1 MREKFCLVSVSD
13 KSSLELV
20 LPVIKKYA
28 FTLLSTGGTYEF
40 IKKMGY
46 EVISVDEY
54 TSHPEILEGRVKTL
68 HPKIHGGILYKREN
82 ETHKKTI
89 LDLNISPID
98 IVIVNLYP
106 FKETIS
112 KKNVTFVEAIENIDI
127 GGPSLIRGAAK
138 NFKSVC
144 VLTNPD
150 QYEKFIEEIESNN
163 GSTTFEYRKFLACEA
178 FSFVSS
184 YDSAIASYLE
194 PKKNNN

>member
-1 MREKFCLVSVSD
+1 M
-13 KSSLELV
+13 
-20 LPVIKKYA
+20 
-28 FTLLSTGGTYEF
+28 LSTGGTYEF
-40 IKKMGY
+40 IKKRGY

-82 ETHKKTI
+82 KTHKKTI

-98 IVIVNLYP
+98 IVIVKSLSIQ
-106 FKETIS
+106 KQLV
-112 KKNVTFVEAIENIDI
+112 KKMLIFEEGIENIDI

-144 VLTNPD
+144 VLTNPN
-150 QYEKFIEEIESNN
+150 QYEKFIKEIESNN
-163 GSTTFEYRKFLACEA
+163 GSTSFEYRKSLAFEA

-184 YDSAIASYLE
+184 YDYAIASFLKL
-194 PKKNNN
+194 KK

>member
-1 MREKFCLVSVSD
+1 MSKKFCLVSVSD

-20 LPVIKKYA
+20 LPVLKKHA

-40 IKKMGY
+40 IKKSGF

-112 KKNVTFVEAIENIDI
+112 KKNV
-127 GGPSLIRGAAK
+127 PL
-138 NFKSVC
+138 
-144 VLTNPD
+144 
-150 QYEKFIEEIESNN
+150 
-163 GSTTFEYRKFLACEA
+163 
-178 FSFVSS
+178 
-184 YDSAIASYLE
+184 
-194 PKKNNN
+194 KKL

>member
-20 LPVIKKYA
+20 LPVIKKHA

-40 IKKMGY
+40 IKKRGY

-112 KKNVTFVEAIENIDI
+112 KKNVPFNEAIENIDI
-127 GGPSLIRGAAK
+127 GGPSLIRVLQKTLNLFAFLQILINMK
-138 NFKSVC
+138 N
-144 VLTNPD
+144 L
-150 QYEKFIEEIESNN
+150 
-163 GSTTFEYRKFLACEA
+163 L
-178 FSFVSS
+178 
-184 YDSAIASYLE
+184 
-194 PKKNNN
+194 KKLNLIMAQQLLNTGNH

>member
-1 MREKFCLVSVSD
+1 MFLINQALNLYYQS
-13 KSSLELV
+13 
-20 LPVIKKYA
+20 IKKHA

-40 IKKMGY
+40 IKKRGY

-112 KKNVTFVEAIENIDI
+112 KKNVTFEEAIENIDI

-163 GSTTFEYRKFLACEA
+163 GSTTFEYRKSLACEA

-184 YDSAIASYLE
+184 YDSAIASFLR
-194 PKKNNN
+194 PKKQ

>member
-1 MREKFCLVSVSD
+1 MVSVSD
-13 KSSLELV
+13 KSSLELI

-68 HPKIHGGILYKREN
+68 HPKIHAGILYKREH

-106 FKETIS
+106 FKETIR
-112 KKNVTFVEAIENIDI
+112 KNVTFKEAIENIDI
-127 GGPSLIRGAAK
+127 GGHHLLGVLQKTLNLFVFLQI
-138 NFKSVC
+138 
-144 VLTNPD
+144 LTNM
-150 QYEKFIEEIESNN
+150 
-163 GSTTFEYRKFLACEA
+163 
-178 FSFVSS
+178 
-184 YDSAIASYLE
+184 
-194 PKKNNN
+194 KNL